1 MLNSSFYS
9 SAHSSN
15 PSNAPLFQPAAH
27 EDHSRLWALEKGVS
41 AALIA
46 VLPLAFLTP
55 HPYLDYALALS
66 LVTHVHW
73 GLEAIVVDYV
83 RPRLFGP
90 VIPKIAI
97 GLTYLLSILTL
108 VGLYYFNYNDVGL
121 AQAIRMLLKK

>member
-1 MLNSSFYS
+1 M
-9 SAHSSN
+9 
-15 PSNAPLFQPAAH
+15 
-27 EDHSRLWALEKGVS
+27 
-41 AALIA
+41 
-46 VLPLAFLTP
+46 
-55 HPYLDYALALS
+55 S

-108 VGLYYFNYNDVGL
+108 AGLYYFNYTDVGL
-121 AQAIRMLLKK
+121 SQAVMMLLKK